1 MTLLCCWALGEG
13 VDDAKYVDHRLVESR
28 ATRVYCCCWVVS
40 TLACR
45 LSSVSIYITV
55 EPSRVFSFSHSM
67 IPIIIFTLHTTL
79 SEHHKPPTVAIQN
92 KNVKCCKL
100 NKKLIELMTT
110 AIDYRSNYTLAAQKI
125 NRRDEATD
133 RGSRII
139 GSSVELFS
147 CWHFSTS
154 LLALSLLL
162 DTKTQH
168 DELSIKADFHS
179 TTFDNP
185 SPFIIYFF
193 SFTGWNS
200 IFTFT
205 AVLSSRVRVK
215 RWVRWFSY
223 TFFLCVAWHRV
234 DEHRKKEER
243 SNNAIHQSIFLDCFQ
258 EKFHSICWMALV
270 ASSQNK
276 SNNEM

>member
-110 AIDYRSNYTLAAQKI
+110 TIDYRSNYSRLRKRSTDVTRQQIDARESLALQS
-125 NRRDEATD
+125 N
-133 RGSRII
+133 S
-139 GSSVELFS
+139 S

-154 LLALSLLL
+154 LLALSLSP

-168 DELSIKADFHS
+168 DELSIKAAFHS

-205 AVLSSRVRVK
+205 AVLSSQVRVK
-215 RWVRWFSY
+215 RWVCWFSY
-223 TFFLCVAWHRV
+223 TFFVCVAWHRAMSTEKREV
-234 DEHRKKEER
+234 ITRFIRVFFSIVFKKKI
-243 SNNAIHQSIFLDCFQ
+243 S
-258 EKFHSICWMALV
+258 FHLLNGTRGIVSKQI
-270 ASSQNK
+270 
-276 SNNEM
+276 E